1 MSCLYKITG
10 SKRCDAPT
18 TRERIFCVAHNK
30 QLEESRSVA
39 AVATVTQGYTGFYLK
54 KPFVDAAL
62 LLDEL
67 KTVPANRKN
76 IPEMSV
82 FDKAGRLVTL

>member
-10 SKRCDAPT
+10 SKRCNAPT

-30 QLEESRSVA
+30 QLNENRSVA
-39 AVATVTQGYTGFYLK
+39 ASATVTQDTGFYLK